1 MWVFVRG
8 PVFISIFVRVLYSF
22 DVHVF
27 TFRVYSSIDKSFEN
41 KREELEAIL
50 LKRSG
55 ERRGGGGVGLG
66 GFILLSVF
74 FALYLSAR
82 SKIHTI

>member
-1 MWVFVRG
+1 MFYFFSLIYRCWISYTCEWSMWVFVRG
-8 PVFISIFVRVLYSF
+8 PVFISIFVRVLYIF

-50 LKRSG
+50 LNSDR
-55 ERRGGGGVGLG
+55 
-66 GFILLSVF
+66 
-74 FALYLSAR
+74 
-82 SKIHTI
+82 